1 MHSNNSEKAEE
12 VQGEQDQNNIEKE
25 DPNNLDNLHPQEEEP
40 KEEFESQEENKK
52 IFVKNVP
59 YSTTDEQFQEFFSK
73 FGSIVKAEIRKRE
86 NGASMG
92 IGFVEFASI
101 DDKRNVMT
109 ASKEELILD
118 GRELDVRE
126 ARIDTGL
133 DSKTIYVGNISAKTD
148 ADLLRKFFMDFCPNL
163 KGNFKVNVKTN
174 SFNGG
179 QKGYAYIEFENDE
192 DIANALK
199 ANGEKLDD
207 KELIVQMKRP
217 RAQRRPFRGGRFPN
231 NMGGRRGGYGRRF
244 DYGGRDRERDRDRDR
259 ERENNYRDY
268 RDRGRERSRSHERSR
283 DRERRRDRGERD
295 RDRGREREGY
305 YRMRNERD
313 RDRDRERM
321 DRERMDRD
329 RIRDRERDRPNRDRD
344 RDRDRN
350 DRDRR
355 NMHIDRNQ
363 V

>member
-192 DIANALK
+192 D
-199 ANGEKLDD
+199 
-207 KELIVQMKRP
+207 
-217 RAQRRPFRGGRFPN
+217 
-231 NMGGRRGGYGRRF
+231 
-244 DYGGRDRERDRDRDR
+244 
-259 ERENNYRDY
+259 
-268 RDRGRERSRSHERSR
+268 
-283 DRERRRDRGERD
+283 
-295 RDRGREREGY
+295 
-305 YRMRNERD
+305 
-313 RDRDRERM
+313 
-321 DRERMDRD
+321 
-329 RIRDRERDRPNRDRD
+329 
-344 RDRDRN
+344 
-350 DRDRR
+350 
-355 NMHIDRNQ
+355 MH
-363 V
+363 

>member
-12 VQGEQDQNNIEKE
+12 VQREQDQNYIEKE
-25 DPNNLDNLHPQEEEP
+25 DPNNLDNPHPQEEEP
-40 KEEFESQEENKK
+40 KQEFESQEENKK
-52 IFVKNVP
+52 IFVKNVS

-92 IGFVEFASI
+92 TGFVEFATL
-101 DDKRNVMT
+101 DDKKNAMT

-126 ARIDTGL
+126 ARMDTGL
-133 DSKTIYVGNISAKTD
+133 DSKTIYVGNISVKTD

-163 KGNFKVNVKTN
+163 KGNFKVNMKTN
-174 SFNGG
+174 PFNGG
-179 QKGYAYIEFENDE
+179 QKGYAYIEFENDD

-207 KELIVQMKRP
+207 RELIVQMKRP
-217 RAQRRPFRGGRFPN
+217 RAQRRPFRGGRFPS

-244 DYGGRDRERDRDRDR
+244 DYGGRDRDRERDR
-259 ERENNYRDY
+259 EREDNYRDY
-268 RDRGRERSRSHERSR
+268 HDRGRERSRSHERSR
-283 DRERRRDRGERD
+283 DRDRRRDRGERD

-313 RDRDRERM
+313 RDRDRERGE
-321 DRERMDRD
+321 RERMDRD
-329 RIRDRERDRPNRDRD
+329 RIRERDRPNRDRE
-344 RDRDRN
+344 RDRS

-355 NMHIDRNQ
+355 NMRMDRNQ